1 MNMSEQ
7 EEYYEITPLG
17 LLGLKLG
24 DEVGKEVCETLEL
37 YCRRNGCGIAI
48 DRNQLLFVRMEKA
61 EE

>member
-1 MNMSEQ
+1 MSEQ

-24 DEVGKEVCETLEL
+24 DEVGKEACDVLEL